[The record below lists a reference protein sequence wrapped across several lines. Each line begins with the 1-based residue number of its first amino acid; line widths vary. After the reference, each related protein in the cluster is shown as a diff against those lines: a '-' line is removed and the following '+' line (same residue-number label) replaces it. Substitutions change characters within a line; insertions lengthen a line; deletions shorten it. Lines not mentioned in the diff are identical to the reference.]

1 MRIIGGTAKGRR
13 IKIPSHPKFRPT
25 SDRARETLFNII
37 RNDIAGSLFF
47 DLFAGSGAVGL
58 EAASRGSAGV
68 VSIESDRRNC
78 DLIKE
83 NFEAV
88 GFLDLL
94 TLKNR
99 DAIRALSSIECLEE
113 NRCIF
118 FFDPPYYQ
126 GFYPKIIE
134 NLTCVGDSSNI
145 IIIIEH
151 PTKLILDAGNRLG
164 ITRLSRIGDTC
175 FSFLK
180 FINPE

>member
-1 MRIIGGTAKGRR
+1 LRIIGGTAKGRR
-13 IKIPSHPKFRPT
+13 IKIPSNPKFRPT

-47 DLFAGSGAVGL
+47 DFFAGSGAVGL
-58 EAASRGSAGV
+58 EAVSRGSAGV
-68 VSIESDRRNC
+68 VSIEKDRRNC
-78 DLIKE
+78 GLIKE
-83 NFEAV
+83 NFETA
-88 GFLDLL
+88 GYLDML

-99 DAIRALSSIECLEE
+99 DAIRALSSIDCPEG

-126 GFYPKIIE
+126 GYYPKIIE
-134 NLTCVGDSSNI
+134 KLTYERDSSNT

-151 PTKLILDAGNRLG
+151 PTMLILDPGNRLE

-175 FSFLK
+175 FSFLR